1 VKNTNRRVLS
11 LATMALFLGLWTTSC
26 GRDPELKT
34 LTLPDLSGNE
44 PVVVQQI
51 ETRFKAVSQMTKGKD
66 GAKGW
71 GELGMLFNTYF
82 FKEAA
87 EICYANAATL
97 DPSADTWPYLQGS
110 LFLYWGRLEEA
121 IAELNR
127 AHELDKQDM
136 ATAISLARAYIQAN
150 QPDAAKPL
158 FEAVLKNDQTS
169 AAAWFG
175 MGILA
180 AKAGDHQSAVDAFQQ
195 ALTHQPQASSVSH
208 ALGMSLRALGRL
220 DEARTAL
227 ESGGDVPVTFPDP
240 EREKIAAL
248 GKSSTF
254 LMMLAEKSLRQGRS
268 DIAAN
273 YYRDA
278 IKSHATLVSARL
290 ALVGLLE
297 LDGDAAA
304 ALELLGEGLRLP
316 DLSNADRVTLL
327 RRAAPLLERGQ
338 QSDDAIASLATALRL
353 APDPQIAMELARTQ
367 ARAGQFKQALIIYNQ
382 VFEDQGEN
390 PALLVERARLFLA
403 LDKKKEARADLKSA
417 IALDA
422 RNCFIRLEYA
432 RTLEQLGD
440 MNEAAQQWAEADT
453 LSLAGRPERV
463 AFIKQKALDLGR
475 KGKLE
480 AATQVLNETLSS
492 YPDASD
498 LRWLLGRM
506 LGQLDRFE
514 DAMKELDRVVK
525 EQPTWRAVRMN
536 RASACLMAN
545 QYEAARTRLS
555 QDLSHNPADRVLA
568 HALARLLATA
578 PITKVRDG
586 AMALD
591 LAQKVWDRENN
602 PTAAE
607 TLAMAMATAGGH
619 EDAENLVR
627 RLGAEAR
634 EGGDEE
640 RARYFAAMAEIFASK
655 QIILAKSGR
664 EILEAAAGV
673 R

>member
-1 VKNTNRRVLS
+1 
-11 LATMALFLGLWTTSC
+11 
-26 GRDPELKT
+26 
-34 LTLPDLSGNE
+34 
-44 PVVVQQI
+44 
-51 ETRFKAVSQMTKGKD
+51 
-66 GAKGW
+66 
-71 GELGMLFNTYF
+71 
-82 FKEAA
+82 
-87 EICYANAATL
+87 
-97 DPSADTWPYLQGS
+97 
-110 LFLYWGRLEEA
+110 
-121 IAELNR
+121 
-127 AHELDKQDM
+127 
-136 ATAISLARAYIQAN
+136 
-150 QPDAAKPL
+150 
-158 FEAVLKNDQTS
+158 
-169 AAAWFG
+169 
-175 MGILA
+175 
-180 AKAGDHQSAVDAFQQ
+180 
-195 ALTHQPQASSVSH
+195 
-208 ALGMSLRALGRL
+208 
-220 DEARTAL
+220 
-227 ESGGDVPVTFPDP
+227 
-240 EREKIAAL
+240 
-248 GKSSTF
+248 
-254 LMMLAEKSLRQGRS
+254 
-268 DIAAN
+268 
-273 YYRDA
+273 
-278 IKSHATLVSARL
+278 LV
-290 ALVGLLE
+290 
-297 LDGDAAA
+297 
-304 ALELLGEGLRLP
+304 
-316 DLSNADRVTLL
+316 
-327 RRAAPLLERGQ
+327 
-338 QSDDAIASLATALRL
+338 
-353 APDPQIAMELARTQ
+353 
-367 ARAGQFKQALIIYNQ
+367 IYNQ
-382 VFEDQGEN
+382 VFEDQAEN

-403 LDKKKEARADLKSA
+403 LDNKKEARADLKSA
-417 IALDA
+417 IAMDA

-440 MNEAAQQWAEADT
+440 LNEAAQQWAEADT
-453 LSLAGRPERV
+453 LSQTGRPERV

-480 AATQVLNETLSS
+480 AATQVLSETLSS

-602 PTAAE
+602 PTASE

-627 RLGAEAR
+627 RMGAEAR
-634 EGGDEE
+634 EGGDED

-664 EILEAAAGV
+664 EIHEAAAGV